1 MGMQVTWTGAEA
13 TELRRALGVTQS
25 KFSKI
30 TGVGVPTIKKWAQR
44 GAWVTLSEDF
54 ARIMDTTLTRATVE
68 QRAQFAAAIGLG
80 AQSPATSAAGAVWNN
95 SHSADCVTATA
106 ELTRKDLTLDRR
118 HATQAI
124 LGVTVGAGL
133 LETMERWLFFDDAPR
148 QVDKPMALG
157 MQEVEQLENVARS
170 FRDWDDQFGGGLRR
184 KAVVGQ
190 LAEVNEML
198 RERQPVR
205 VEKRLWGVLAQL
217 AETAA
222 TMSWDSGQQATAQQY
237 YALAAR
243 AASHADDPAFC
254 AFALAGMA
262 RQLLGLDGDAGAA
275 DALELVRIARDRGA
289 GDLTPTV
296 EAMLY
301 TREAWAM
308 SKLERPSGFR
318 RACEKAKER
327 FADSQTATDPF
338 WVHYFD
344 AAELA
349 GTIGG
354 RLLDMSR
361 RKPVFAGEAA
371 EHIELAVQSRRPDR
385 IRSAA
390 LDRLGL
396 AEAHVIQ
403 GEVEEACRVGH
414 DALDVVERTRSD
426 RVRVKVGKLYKRTE
440 RAKGNLAIAELRDRI
455 RPLVNA
461 QE

>member
-1 MGMQVTWTGAEA
+1 MDMQVTWTGAEA

-54 ARIMDTTLTRATVE
+54 ARIMDTTLARATAE
-68 QRAQFAAAIGLG
+68 QQAQFAAAIGLDG
-80 AQSPATSAAGAVWNN
+80 RGPEPGTVATVWRTPD
-95 SHSADCVTATA
+95 SADFVTATA
-106 ELTRKDLTLDRR
+106 ELTRKDLTMDRR
-118 HATQAI
+118 HATQAL
-124 LGVTVGAGL
+124 LGVAIGAGL
-133 LETMERWLFFDDAPR
+133 LETVERWLFFDDAPR
-148 QVDKPMALG
+148 LVEKPMGLG
-157 MQEVEQLENVARS
+157 MQEVEQLEHVARS
-170 FRDWDDQFGGGLRR
+170 FREWDDQFGGGLRR

-190 LAEVNEML
+190 LADVNEML
-198 RERQPVR
+198 RQRQPVR

-243 AASHADDPAFC
+243 AASRADDPAFC
-254 AFALAGMA
+254 AFTLAGMA

-289 GDLTPTV
+289 GALTPTV

-301 TREAWAM
+301 TREAWAL

-318 RACEKAKER
+318 RACEKAKEKY
-327 FADSQTATDPF
+327 AAPQPATDPF

-361 RKPVFAGEAA
+361 RKPVFAVEAID
-371 EHIELAVQSRRPDR
+371 HIELAVQSRRADR
-385 IRSAA
+385 IRSTA
-390 LDRLGL
+390 LDQLGL
-396 AEAHVIQ
+396 AEARMIQ

-414 DALDVVERTRSD
+414 DALTTVERTRSD

-440 RAKGNLAIAELRDRI
+440 RVKGNVAVTELRDRM
-455 RPLVNA
+455 RPLLNA

>member
-1 MGMQVTWTGAEA
+1 M
-13 TELRRALGVTQS
+13 
-25 KFSKI
+25 
-30 TGVGVPTIKKWAQR
+30 
-44 GAWVTLSEDF
+44 
-54 ARIMDTTLTRATVE
+54 
-68 QRAQFAAAIGLG
+68 
-80 AQSPATSAAGAVWNN
+80 
-95 SHSADCVTATA
+95 
-106 ELTRKDLTLDRR
+106 
-118 HATQAI
+118 
-124 LGVTVGAGL
+124 
-133 LETMERWLFFDDAPR
+133 
-148 QVDKPMALG
+148 
-157 MQEVEQLENVARS
+157 
-170 FRDWDDQFGGGLRR
+170 
-184 KAVVGQ
+184 
-190 LAEVNEML
+190 
-198 RERQPVR
+198 
-205 VEKRLWGVLAQL
+205 EKRLWGVLAQL

-275 DALELVRIARDRGA
+275 DALELVRIARDRGTGA
-289 GDLTPTV
+289 LTPTV

-301 TREAWAM
+301 TREAWAL

-318 RACEKAKER
+318 RACEKAKEE
-327 FADSQTATDPF
+327 FAASQPATDPF
-338 WVHYFD
+338 WVNYFD

-371 EHIELAVQSRRPDR
+371 EQIALAVQSRRSDR
-385 IRSAA
+385 IRSTA

-396 AEAHVIQ
+396 AEARVIQ

-414 DALDVVERTRSD
+414 DALDVVEQTRSD

-440 RAKGNLAIAELRDRI
+440 RAQGNGAGRAARPDAPAGQCTGVNEYGSLLRGT
-455 RPLVNA
+455 
-461 QE
+461 

>member
-1 MGMQVTWTGAEA
+1 MGMQVTWTGTEA

-25 KFSKI
+25 KFSKV

-54 ARIMDTTLTRATVE
+54 ARIMDTTLARATDE
-68 QRAQFAAAIGLG
+68 QQARFAMAISLG
-80 AQSPATSAAGAVWNN
+80 ARSPATTAAGSVWNT
-95 SHSADCVTATA
+95 SGFADCVTMTA
-106 ELTRKDLTLDRR
+106 ELTRKDLMMDRR
-118 HATQAI
+118 HVTQAL
-124 LGVTVGAGL
+124 LGVTIGAGL
-133 LETMERWLFFDDAPR
+133 LDAVERWLFFDDAPR
-148 QVDKPMALG
+148 LVDKPMGLG
-157 MQEVEQLENVARS
+157 IQEVEQLENVARS

-222 TMSWDSGQQATAQQY
+222 TMSWDCGQQATAQQY

-289 GDLTPTV
+289 GSLTPTV

-301 TREAWAM
+301 TREGWAL
-308 SKLERPSGFR
+308 SQLERPSGFR
-318 RACEKAKER
+318 RACEKAKEK
-327 FADSQTATDPF
+327 FAASQPDSDPF

-354 RLLDMSR
+354 RLLDIAR

-371 EHIELAVQSRRPDR
+371 DHIELAVHSRRADR
-385 IRSAA
+385 IRSTA
-390 LDRLGL
+390 LDHLGL
-396 AEAHVIQ
+396 AEARVLQ
-403 GEVEEACRVGH
+403 GEVEDACRVGH
-414 DALDVVERTRSD
+414 DALDVVEQTRSD

-440 RAKGNLAIAELRDRI
+440 RAKDNIAVAELRDRM

>member
-1 MGMQVTWTGAEA
+1 MQVTWTGAEA

-54 ARIMDTTLTRATVE
+54 ARIMDTTLARATAE
-68 QRAQFAAAIGLG
+68 QKAQFAAAIGLG
-80 AQSPATSAAGAVWNN
+80 VKSPATSAGAVWNN
-95 SHSADCVTATA
+95 SPSADCATATA
-106 ELTRKDLTLDRR
+106 ELTRKDLTMDRR

-124 LGVTVGAGL
+124 LGVAVGAGL
-133 LETMERWLFFDDAPR
+133 LETMEQWLFFEDAPR
-148 QVDKPMALG
+148 QVEKPTGLG

-254 AFALAGMA
+254 GFALAGMA

-275 DALELVRIARDRGA
+275 DALELVRLARDRGA
-289 GDLTPTV
+289 GALTPTV

-327 FADSQTATDPF
+327 FAASQTATDPF

-344 AAELA
+344 SAELA

-385 IRSAA
+385 IRSTA

-396 AEAHVIQ
+396 AEARVIQ
-403 GEVEEACRVGH
+403 GEMEEACRVGH

-440 RAKGNLAIAELRDRI
+440 RAQGNVAVAELRDRM

>member
-1 MGMQVTWTGAEA
+1 MQVTWTGAEA
-13 TELRRALGVTQS
+13 TELRRALGMTQS
-25 KFSKI
+25 KFSTI
-30 TGVGVPTIKKWAQR
+30 TGVGVSTIKKWAQR

-54 ARIMDTTLTRATVE
+54 ARIMDTTLARATVE
-68 QRAQFAAAIGLG
+68 QKARFTAATDLRG
-80 AQSPATSAAGAVWNN
+80 QNPAAGATPSSWHT
-95 SHSADCVTATA
+95 SHTTDCVTATA
-106 ELTRKDLTLDRR
+106 ELARKDLTMDRR
-118 HATQAI
+118 HATQAL
-124 LGVTVGAGL
+124 LGVTVGAVL
-133 LETMERWLFFDDAPR
+133 LETVERWLFFDDAPR
-148 QVDKPMALG
+148 QADRPMGLG
-157 MQEVEQLENVARS
+157 IEEVEQLENVARS

-190 LAEVNEML
+190 LAEVNEIL

-205 VEKRLWGVLAQL
+205 AEKRLWGVLAQL

-243 AASHADDPAFC
+243 AANRAGDPAFC

-289 GDLTPTV
+289 GELTPTV

-318 RACEKAKER
+318 RACEQAKER
-327 FADSQTATDPF
+327 FADSKPATDPF

-361 RKPVFAGEAA
+361 RKPVFAGDAA
-371 EHIELAVQSRRPDR
+371 DHIELAVQSRRPDR
-385 IRSAA
+385 IRSTA

-396 AEAHVIQ
+396 AEAHVIR

-440 RAKGNLAIAELRDRI
+440 RAKGNVAVAELRDRM